1 MAVADP
7 GAARQRAEEIL
18 GGDKFQEQRLP
29 RPFKGLL
36 EWLADLVRPVTDAV
50 GRWLSRVFGPILDL
64 PGGRFILLFLVLAA
78 SSGLIWWL
86 ASRRS
91 RSAVASGTGHHLVGA
106 SADPAELERR
116 ADLAERDGDMATA
129 VRLRFEAGLIR
140 LVRSDRLDLRIDTTA
155 EAAARQVADP
165 TMDRLTIDFEE
176 VTYGGRPARAD
187 DLERARSGWREVLAS
202 GRRS

>member
-1 MAVADP
+1 MP
-7 GAARQRAEEIL
+7 
-18 GGDKFQEQRLP
+18 
-29 RPFKGLL
+29 
-36 EWLADLVRPVTDAV
+36 DL
-50 GRWLSRVFGPILDL
+50 
-64 PGGRFILLFLVLAA
+64 
-78 SSGLIWWL
+78 
-86 ASRRS
+86 
-91 RSAVASGTGHHLVGA
+91 HLVDA